1 MRGNLI
7 LEAQPLRNGR
17 DEALMGDPVD
27 EAEVTRG
34 DRFIKTAVAI
44 LGETGRTDFTVQE
57 VVARSK
63 TSLRAFY
70 QHFSSKDELLLAL
83 FDRTIAQSAQ
93 TWRAETTGLDSTAA
107 LKLVIDRI
115 SQQPE
120 SSTQD
125 SLNRALSL
133 YNQHLAETRPREYAR
148 VLSPLHQLIRDIVGQ
163 GITEGVFNPGLDVGA
178 AAAIVMQT
186 MVGAQRLHW
195 LGSEL
200 NGTPI
205 DAGQL
210 YDFCSRALGIRDTD
224 DESAAPS
231 LAELFAQIG
240 MRPGTHDGEFA
251 MTMPVSPQVV
261 NTSGALQGG
270 LIATLVDVAGG
281 QFGLEHLQPGT
292 TMTTADLF
300 VRYLRPIRQGSARAV
315 PRMLR
320 SGRRAMVMQVD
331 IYGDGD
337 ETRRDGDREFRHHQ
351 RNDTDGRPPGRRP
364 RPGTPWGA
372 KVVTSLPP
380 TENPR
385 LPQGD
390 RHAVARAFLPR
401 VRRRQ
406 PHVRT
411 AGGADQVPPGQAQER
426 DRLRPGPRSH
436 QDRGARPHQ
445 RVHPQPDVRSGGPPG
460 RAGGLLPARRAGKS
474 YREILGE
481 PMKAIPAFREPGP
494 RLEVMDELGIDYALM
509 FPTLASLVEERMKDD
524 PEMTHDVIHALN
536 QWMYEHVDV
545 QLPGAHLRHPGDH
558 PAHRRARA

>member
-1 MRGNLI
+1 MTG
-7 LEAQPLRNGR
+7 PT
-17 DEALMGDPVD
+17 D

-34 DRFIKTAVAI
+34 DRFIRTAVEI

-83 FDRTIAQSAQ
+83 FDRTIEQSAHA
-93 TWRAETTGLDSTAA
+93 WRAEINGLDSTSA
-107 LKLVIDRI
+107 LKLVIDRL

-148 VLSPLHQLIRDIVGQ
+148 VLSPLHQLIRDIVEQ

-178 AAAIVMQT
+178 TAAIIMQT

-210 YDFCSRALGIRDTD
+210 YDFASRALGIRETD
-224 DESAAPS
+224 DETATPT

-240 MRPGTHDGEFA
+240 MRPVTHEGEFA
-251 MTMPVSPQVV
+251 MTMPVSPHVV

-281 QFGLEHLQPGT
+281 QFGLDYLQPDT

-300 VRYLRPIRQGSARAV
+300 VRYLRPIRQGSALAV

-320 SGRRAMVMQVD
+320 TGRRAMVMQID
-331 IYGDGD
+331 IYGDGGA
-337 ETRRDGDREFRHHQ
+337 ELAATATVNFAIISGPTPTSGLQADG
-351 RNDTDGRPPGRRP
+351 
-364 RPGTPWGA
+364 
-372 KVVTSLPP
+372 
-380 TENPR
+380 
-385 LPQGD
+385 
-390 RHAVARAFLPR
+390 
-401 VRRRQ
+401 
-406 PHVRT
+406 
-411 AGGADQVPPGQAQER
+411 
-426 DRLRPGPRSH
+426 
-436 QDRGARPHQ
+436 
-445 RVHPQPDVRSGGPPG
+445 
-460 RAGGLLPARRAGKS
+460 
-474 YREILGE
+474 
-481 PMKAIPAFREPGP
+481 
-494 RLEVMDELGIDYALM
+494 
-509 FPTLASLVEERMKDD
+509 
-524 PEMTHDVIHALN
+524 
-536 QWMYEHVDV
+536 
-545 QLPGAHLRHPGDH
+545 
-558 PAHRRARA
+558 

>member
-1 MRGNLI
+1 MA
-7 LEAQPLRNGR
+7 EPT
-17 DEALMGDPVD
+17 E

-83 FDRTIAQSAQ
+83 FDRTIAQSVQ
-93 TWRAETTGLDSTAA
+93 GWRTETNGLDSTAA

-186 MVGAQRLHW
+186 IMGAQRLHW
-195 LGSEL
+195 LGKEL
-200 NGTPI
+200 MTTPI
-205 DAGQL
+205 DVGQL
-210 YDFCSRALGIRDTD
+210 YDFCSRALGIRDS
-224 DESAAPS
+224 DEESVQPS

-240 MRPGTHDGEFA
+240 MRPGIHNGEFA
-251 MTMPVSPQVV
+251 MTMPVSPHVT

-281 QFGLEHLQPGT
+281 QFGLEYLQPGT

-300 VRYLRPIRQGSARAV
+300 VRYLRPIKQGAARAV

-337 ETRRDGDREFRHHQ
+337 ELAATATVNFAIINGQ
-351 RNDTDGRPPGRRP
+351 
-364 RPGTPWGA
+364 TP
-372 KVVTSLPP
+372 T
-380 TENPR
+380 
-385 LPQGD
+385 
-390 RHAVARAFLPR
+390 
-401 VRRRQ
+401 
-406 PHVRT
+406 
-411 AGGADQVPPGQAQER
+411 
-426 DRLRPGPRSH
+426 
-436 QDRGARPHQ
+436 
-445 RVHPQPDVRSGGPPG
+445 
-460 RAGGLLPARRAGKS
+460 GGLQAG
-474 YREILGE
+474 
-481 PMKAIPAFREPGP
+481 
-494 RLEVMDELGIDYALM
+494 D
-509 FPTLASLVEERMKDD
+509 
-524 PEMTHDVIHALN
+524 
-536 QWMYEHVDV
+536 
-545 QLPGAHLRHPGDH
+545 
-558 PAHRRARA
+558 